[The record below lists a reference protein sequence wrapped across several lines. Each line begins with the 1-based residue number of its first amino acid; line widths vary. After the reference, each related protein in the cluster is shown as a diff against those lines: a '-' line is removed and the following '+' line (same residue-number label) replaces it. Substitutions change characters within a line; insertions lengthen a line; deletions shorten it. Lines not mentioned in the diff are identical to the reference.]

1 MWQVS
6 VEVHFENFVTIVKI
20 WEEIFFLQNILNR
33 KKYYIILKNIY
44 KELFLILNHL
54 KGWRKKKKLLENK
67 TKNYYNNLF
76 WFKNILYL
84 GYCYN
89 VICVLSADQ
98 YLEHMEQGSHGC
110 MSSKMVN
117 REQYGLMAIKLHN
130 HLHSFSL
137 FINHFLHTR
146 LQETNWTKN
155 TAYCSF
161 LDIYMLKLSLDQND
175 KSFLTWKICLP

>member
-1 MWQVS
+1 MIKIIILIFYLDIKKYCKFTYLKKSSFERHLEIDLEWVWQVS

-54 KGWRKKKKLLENK
+54 KGWRKKKKILENK

-117 REQYGLMAIKLHN
+117 RERYGLMAIKLHN

-137 FINHFLHTR
+137 FINHFLYTR
-146 LQETNWTKN
+146 
-155 TAYCSF
+155 
-161 LDIYMLKLSLDQND
+161 I
-175 KSFLTWKICLP
+175 